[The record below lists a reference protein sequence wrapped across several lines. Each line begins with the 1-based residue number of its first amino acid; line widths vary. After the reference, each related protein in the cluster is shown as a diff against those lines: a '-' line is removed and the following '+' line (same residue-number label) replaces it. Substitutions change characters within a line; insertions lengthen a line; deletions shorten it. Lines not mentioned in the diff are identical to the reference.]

1 MTGAAKEE
9 RVCLGVIA
17 GAHGVRGLVKIK
29 SFTEV
34 PEDVA
39 AYGPV
44 TDETGGRRFTITVKG
59 RVKGS
64 VLAAL
69 DGVADR
75 DQAQALHGQ
84 QLFVPR
90 AALPVPDEEETYYQ
104 ADLIGLAVEDRE
116 GRVLGR
122 VSAVHAFG
130 GGEVLEVVPEGGD
143 RGDSLLIPFTKAAVP
158 ELDLEA
164 GRLVAAPPGESE
176 AAAGEPA

>member
-69 DGVADR
+69 EGVADR

-90 AALPVPDEEETYYQ
+90 DALPVPDEEETYYQ
-104 ADLIGLAVEDRE
+104 ADLIGLAAEDPD
-116 GRVLGR
+116 GRSLGR
-122 VSAVHAFG
+122 VVAVQNFG
-130 GGEVLEVVPEGGD
+130 AGDLLEVLGPDRVSRYFAFTKEVVPELDVAGG
-143 RGDSLLIPFTKAAVP
+143 RAVIRPP
-158 ELDLEA
+158 EETE
-164 GRLVAAPPGESE
+164 VPPG
-176 AAAGEPA
+176 AAEE